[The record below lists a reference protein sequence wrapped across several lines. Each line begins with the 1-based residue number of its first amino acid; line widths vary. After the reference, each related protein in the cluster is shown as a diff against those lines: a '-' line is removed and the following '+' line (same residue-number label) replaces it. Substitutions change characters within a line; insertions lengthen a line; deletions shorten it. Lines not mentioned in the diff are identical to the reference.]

1 MARALLALTALVV
14 VGAVIAP
21 PGIGSG
27 SQGRQLEGTVGPG
40 FTISLTEDGQPVESL
55 RPGIYW
61 LTVHDLSSR
70 HNFHIIGP
78 AGLDEVVTSVPF
90 VGDVTVKI
98 LLKHGTVTFLCD
110 PHRATMNGS
119 FMVAGVGQVSDEQE
133 GAQDG
138 HSDLHF
144 AGHPEPAAG

>member
-1 MARALLALTALVV
+1 MARTLLALTALVV

-27 SQGRQLEGTVGPG
+27 SGGRQLEGTVGPG
-40 FTISLTEDGQPVESL
+40 FTISLAKDGQPVESL

-61 LTVHDLSSR
+61 LTVHDLSTR

-90 VGDVTVKI
+90 VGDATVKI
-98 LLKHGTVTFLCD
+98 LLKHGAVTFQCD
-110 PHRATMNGS
+110 PHLTMMNGS
-119 FMVAGVGQVSDEQE
+119 FTVGGVGQDSDEQGPDE
-133 GAQDG
+133 Q
-138 HSDLHF
+138 
-144 AGHPEPAAG
+144 E